1 MDANAIRTSFREY
14 AQLIEDLWVE
24 ADCFR
29 TLLIHY
35 THLTSEQL
43 DETLAEAKRDPRVK
57 KRMEEKFGHLRKA
70 LDSLGVQAA
79 LEAQQ
84 SSPPPK
90 SKEN

>member
-29 TLLIHY
+29 TLLMHY
-35 THLTSEQL
+35 HNFTSEQL
-43 DETLAEAKRDPRVK
+43 DEVLDEAKRDPRVK
-57 KRMEEKFGHLRKA
+57 KRVADKFGYLRKQ
-70 LDSLGVQAA
+70 LDTLGVQAS

-90 SKEN
+90 DKQN

>member
-35 THLTSEQL
+35 QHVTSEQL
-43 DETLAEAKRDPRVK
+43 DEAVAIAKRDPRVK
-57 KRMEEKFGHLRKA
+57 KLAAEKFARIRQA
-70 LDSLGVQAA
+70 LDTLGVQAA

-90 SKEN
+90 GKEN